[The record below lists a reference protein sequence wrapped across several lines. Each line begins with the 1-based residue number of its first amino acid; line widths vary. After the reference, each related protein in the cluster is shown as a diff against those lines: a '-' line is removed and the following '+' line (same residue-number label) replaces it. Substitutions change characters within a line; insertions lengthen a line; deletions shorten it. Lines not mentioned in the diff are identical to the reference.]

1 MVLNF
6 QLGGTN
12 MTKEESRVVNI
23 AAEWLYLNLNL
34 SERLKKA
41 WVEEFVDYMD
51 ITLAAEE

>member
-1 MVLNF
+1 
-6 QLGGTN
+6 